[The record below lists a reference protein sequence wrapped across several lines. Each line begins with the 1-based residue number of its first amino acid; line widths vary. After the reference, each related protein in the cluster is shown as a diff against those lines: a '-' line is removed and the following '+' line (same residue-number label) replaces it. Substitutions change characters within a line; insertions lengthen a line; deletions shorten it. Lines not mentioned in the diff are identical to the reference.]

1 MNIFCNDNILLQ
13 SPAAQ
18 RLYHDFASTLPIVDY
33 HCHIDAKDIAED
45 IRFDNIAQIWLRGDH
60 YKWRL
65 MRSAGVDERLITG
78 DASDREKF
86 DAWVNT
92 VSYAAGHPLYHWSHL
107 ELLRYFGFTGDITP
121 SNADAIWDISSNMLS
136 KSNMSAR
143 GLILQ
148 SNVER
153 LCTTDD
159 PADALESH
167 TAILS
172 DTDFKVGVHPT
183 FRPDPAVDIE
193 KSSFP
198 EYIQRLSKAADIEI
212 LTLKDMK
219 DALLS
224 RMEYFANRGCV
235 LADHGTERIA
245 FRPTTVDRVAQLFE
259 KRMSTSGCALSLE
272 DIESYKTEMMM
283 FCAEAYH
290 MKGWT
295 MQLHFGCRR
304 DNNTSALRALGPNT
318 GYDTIADGNHIEP
331 LARYLDALQS
341 QNTMPR
347 MILYSLN
354 PNDNAALDTLAG
366 CFREGDGASYIS
378 HGAAWWFNDHEQG
391 MRDHL
396 LSLSSQSYLPAFMG
410 MLTDSRSLL
419 SYSRHEYFR
428 RIFCD
433 VLGGWV
439 DDGRMTSDLVILKDI
454 VARVCYRNS
463 ASLFASK
470 N

>member
-1 MNIFCNDNILLQ
+1 MNIFCNDDILLR
-13 SPAAQ
+13 SVASQ
-18 RLYHDFASTLPIVDY
+18 RLYHGIASSLPIVDY
-33 HCHIDAKDIAED
+33 HCHINARDIAED
-45 IRFDNIAQIWLRGDH
+45 VRFDNITQIWLRGDH

-65 MRSAGVDERLITG
+65 MRTAGVDERLITG

-86 DAWVNT
+86 DAWINT

-121 SNADAIWDISSNMLS
+121 ANAGAIWDISSDILS
-136 KSNMSAR
+136 KSDMSSR

-172 DTDFKVGVHPT
+172 DPEFKVGVHPT

-193 KSSFP
+193 KTSFP
-198 EYIQRLSKAADIEI
+198 EYIQRLSAACGTEI
-212 LTLKDMK
+212 LSLKDLQY
-219 DALLS
+219 AILS
-224 RMEYFANRGCV
+224 RIEYFADRGCV
-235 LADHGTERIA
+235 IADHGTEKIA
-245 FRPTTVDRVAQLFE
+245 FRPADAARVAQIFE
-259 KRMSTSGCALSLE
+259 KRMSTSESTLSAE
-272 DIESYKTEMMM
+272 DVESYKTEMMM

-295 MQLHFGCRR
+295 MQVHFGCRR
-304 DNNTSALRALGPNT
+304 DNNTIALGALGPNT
-318 GYDTIADGNHIEP
+318 GYDTIANGNNIET
-331 LARYLDALQS
+331 LARYLDALQT
-341 QNTMPR
+341 QNSLPR

-391 MRDHL
+391 IRDHL
-396 LSLSSQSYLPAFMG
+396 LSLSAQSYLPAFIG

-419 SYSRHEYFR
+419 SYSRH
-428 RIFCD
+428 
-433 VLGGWV
+433 
-439 DDGRMTSDLVILKDI
+439 
-454 VARVCYRNS
+454 
-463 ASLFASK
+463 
-470 N
+470 

>member
-1 MNIFCNDNILLQ
+1 
-13 SPAAQ
+13 
-18 RLYHDFASTLPIVDY
+18 
-33 HCHIDAKDIAED
+33 
-45 IRFDNIAQIWLRGDH
+45 
-60 YKWRL
+60 
-65 MRSAGVDERLITG
+65 
-78 DASDREKF
+78 
-86 DAWVNT
+86 
-92 VSYAAGHPLYHWSHL
+92 
-107 ELLRYFGFTGDITP
+107 
-121 SNADAIWDISSNMLS
+121 
-136 KSNMSAR
+136 
-143 GLILQ
+143 
-148 SNVER
+148 
-153 LCTTDD
+153 
-159 PADALESH
+159 
-167 TAILS
+167 
-172 DTDFKVGVHPT
+172 
-183 FRPDPAVDIE
+183 
-193 KSSFP
+193 
-198 EYIQRLSKAADIEI
+198 
-212 LTLKDMK
+212 
-219 DALLS
+219 
-224 RMEYFANRGCV
+224 
-235 LADHGTERIA
+235 
-245 FRPTTVDRVAQLFE
+245 
-259 KRMSTSGCALSLE
+259 
-272 DIESYKTEMMM
+272 
-283 FCAEAYH
+283 
-290 MKGWT
+290 
-295 MQLHFGCRR
+295 
-304 DNNTSALRALGPNT
+304 LGPNT
-318 GYDTIADGNHIEP
+318 GYDAIADGNHIEP

-439 DDGRMTSDLVILKDI
+439 DDGRMTSDPVILKDI